1 MSKKPLQIKIST
13 TGNLFKVKG
22 DNVSVSNSFEKR
34 LTDKTLLKKDLK
46 QIAFMVR
53 DKITDNILNAKTYK
67 GGNVARLMPS
77 TIKRKGS
84 SRPLFETGKLSKSV
98 IVKDSGNSVIVQM
111 ARKKYANKKATTE
124 EVAKYLNEGTPGMV
138 SRPFFGITQ
147 KDLNAFVKSVMK
159 DFTKVRPAT
168 FKQTVKSANKFINSR

>member
-1 MSKKPLQIKIST
+1 MSNKPLQIKIST

-53 DKITDNILNAKTYK
+53 DKITDNILKGKTYK
-67 GGNVARLMPS
+67 GTNVARLKPS
-77 TIKRKGS
+77 TIKRKGH

-98 IVKDSGNSVIVQM
+98 IVKDSGNAVIVQM
-111 ARKKYANKKATTE
+111 ARKKYAKKDATTE
-124 EVAKYLNEGTPGMV
+124 EVAKYLNEGTPKMV
-138 SRPFFGITQ
+138 SRPFFGITK
-147 KDLNAFVKSVMK
+147 KDLDVFVKSVMK

>member
-53 DKITDNILNAKTYK
+53 DKITDNILKGKTYK
-67 GGNVARLMPS
+67 GTNVARLKPS
-77 TIKRKGS
+77 TIKRKGH

-98 IVKDSGNSVIVQM
+98 IVKDSGNAVIVQM
-111 ARKKYANKKATTE
+111 ARKKYAKKDVTTE
-124 EVAKYLNEGTPGMV
+124 EVAKYLNEGTPKMV

-147 KDLNAFVKSVMK
+147 KDLNLFVKSVMK

>member
-1 MSKKPLQIKIST
+1 MSNKPLQIKIST
-13 TGNLFKVKG
+13 KGNLFKVKG

-53 DKITDNILNAKTYK
+53 DKITDNILKAKTYK
-67 GGNVARLMPS
+67 GNPVARLKPS
-77 TIKRKGS
+77 TIKRKGH

-98 IVKDSGNSVIVQM
+98 IVKDSGNAVIVQM
-111 ARKKYANKKATTE
+111 ARKKYANKDVTTE
-124 EVAKYLNEGTPGMV
+124 EVAKYLNEGTPKMV
-138 SRPFFGITQ
+138 SRPFFGITK
-147 KDLNAFVKSVMK
+147 KDLDVFVKSVMK

>member
-1 MSKKPLQIKIST
+1 MSNKPLQIKIST

-46 QIAFMVR
+46 EIAFMVR
-53 DKITDNILNAKTYK
+53 DKITRNILESKTYK
-67 GGNVARLMPS
+67 GTPVARLKPS
-77 TIKRKGS
+77 TIKRKGH

-98 IVKDSGNSVIVQM
+98 IVKDSGNAVIVQM
-111 ARKKYANKKATTE
+111 ARKKYPKKDATTE
-124 EVAKYLNEGTPGMV
+124 EVAKYLNEGTPKMV

-159 DFTKVRPAT
+159 DFTKKKSNGLGYKPIKT
-168 FKQTVKSANKFINSR
+168 FANLQNR